1 MAVEVEQRTKA
12 LDKRDGAAARV
23 GDAVLACA
31 AALPREHLV
40 QDAVGKIPTGVTSAV
55 DCRGPGPVVGAPRI
69 ARIQVWGCFAN
80 PRFDRD
86 AAMTRPNDRTLPW
99 QHVARPILMA

>member
-40 QDAVGKIPTGVTSAV
+40 QDAGGVSGTEWDASVRKCAI
-55 DCRGPGPVVGAPRI
+55 VV
-69 ARIQVWGCFAN
+69 
-80 PRFDRD
+80 
-86 AAMTRPNDRTLPW
+86 
-99 QHVARPILMA
+99 